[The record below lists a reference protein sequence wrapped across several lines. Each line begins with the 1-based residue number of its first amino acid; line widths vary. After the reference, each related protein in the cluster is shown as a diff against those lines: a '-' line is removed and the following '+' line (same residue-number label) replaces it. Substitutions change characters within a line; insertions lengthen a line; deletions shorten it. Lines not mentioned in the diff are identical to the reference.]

1 MRGLAGLERERE
13 SLAGKV
19 ILVTGGSQGI
29 GLACAAEAV
38 AAGARVAIAARSP
51 DTLREAEAR
60 LAEIRRDAL
69 RFRGGRRVA
78 SAVDALVAEV
88 VEWAGRIDGLV
99 HAAAVIG
106 PIGPALDLDPA
117 EWLDAVRI
125 DLWGTFLVARAV
137 GRAMRA
143 QGGGRMVLLSGGG
156 ATSPFPNFSAY
167 AASKAGVVRLAET
180 LAAELA
186 EHGIEVNA
194 LAPGFVA
201 TRIHDAVLAASGGGR
216 RVPGATRRSWKR
228 AACRPSC
235 GGRRSSALGPC
246 GGFDGPAGR
255 RAVDEW
261 WTWPERREAIRD
273 PTSSRCGG
281 SSRPTGVGRL
291 VNRMHTGPC
300 GAGATWRARRQWGTR
315 IVERGAGV
323 RGGVSEN
330 RSASR

>member
-19 ILVTGGSQGI
+19 VLVTGGSQGI

-60 LAEIRRDAL
+60 LAEIRGEDAV
-69 RFRGGRRVA
+69 RAFVADVGVA
-78 SAVDALVAEV
+78 SAVDALVVGV

-186 EHGIEVNA
+186 EHGIAVNA

-201 TRIHDAVLAASGGGR
+201 TRIHDAVLAAGERAGVEYLERARRELEAGG
-216 RVPGATRRSWKR
+216 VPAELAGR
-228 AACRPSC
+228 AAVFLLSDRAA
-235 GGRRSSALGPC
+235 GLTGRLVAAPW
-246 GGFDGPAGR
+246 
-255 RAVDEW
+255 DEW
-261 WTWPERREAIRD
+261 WSWPERREAIQ
-273 PTSSRCGG
+273 G
-281 SSRPTGVGRL
+281 SDLFTLR
-291 VNRMHTGPC
+291 
-300 GAGATWRARRQWGTR
+300 R
-315 IVERGAGV
+315 IVPADRGMAGW
-323 RGGVSEN
+323 
-330 RSASR
+330 

>member
-19 ILVTGGSQGI
+19 VLVTGGSQGI

-38 AAGARVAIAARSP
+38 AAGARVAIAARSS

-60 LAEIRRDAL
+60 LAEIRGEDAV
-69 RFRGGRRVA
+69 RAFVADVGVA

-88 VEWAGRIDGLV
+88 VGWAGRIDGLV
-99 HAAAVIG
+99 HAAAVLG

-137 GRAMRA
+137 GRVMRE

-201 TRIHDAVLAASGGGR
+201 TRIHDAVLAAGER
-216 RVPGATRRSWKR
+216 AGAEYLERTRRELEAGGVPAELAGR
-228 AACRPSC
+228 AAVFMLSDRAA
-235 GGRRSSALGPC
+235 GLTGRLVAAPW
-246 GGFDGPAGR
+246 
-255 RAVDEW
+255 DEW
-261 WTWPERREAIRD
+261 WTWPERREAIQ
-273 PTSSRCGG
+273 G
-281 SSRPTGVGRL
+281 SDLFTLR
-291 VNRMHTGPC
+291 
-300 GAGATWRARRQWGTR
+300 R
-315 IVERGAGV
+315 IVPADRGLAGW
-323 RGGVSEN
+323 
-330 RSASR
+330 

>member
-19 ILVTGGSQGI
+19 VLVTGGSQGI

-60 LAEIRRDAL
+60 LAEIRGEDAV
-69 RFRGGRRVA
+69 RAFVADVGVA
-78 SAVDALVAEV
+78 SAVDALVVGV

-137 GRAMRA
+137 GRVMRA

-201 TRIHDAVLAASGGGR
+201 TRIHDAVLAAGER
-216 RVPGATRRSWKR
+216 AGAEYLERTRRELEAGGVPAELAGRVAVFLLSDR
-228 AACRPSC
+228 AA
-235 GGRRSSALGPC
+235 GLTGRLVAAPW
-246 GGFDGPAGR
+246 
-255 RAVDEW
+255 DEW
-261 WTWPERREAIRD
+261 WTWPERREAIR
-273 PTSSRCGG
+273 G
-281 SSRPTGVGRL
+281 SDLFTLR
-291 VNRMHTGPC
+291 
-300 GAGATWRARRQWGTR
+300 R
-315 IVERGAGV
+315 IVPADRGMTGW
-323 RGGVSEN
+323 
-330 RSASR
+330 

>member
-1 MRGLAGLERERE
+1 MTGAKGMRGLAGLERERE

-19 ILVTGGSQGI
+19 VLVTGGSQGI

-60 LAEIRRDAL
+60 LAEIGGEDAV
-69 RFRGGRRVA
+69 RAFVA
-78 SAVDALVAEV
+78 DVGVATAVDALVARV

-186 EHGIEVNA
+186 EHGIAVNA

-201 TRIHDAVLAASGGGR
+201 TRIHDAVLAAGERAGVEYLER
-216 RVPGATRRSWKR
+216 TRRELEAGGVPAELAGR
-228 AACRPSC
+228 AAVFLLSDRAA
-235 GGRRSSALGPC
+235 GLTGRLVAAPW
-246 GGFDGPAGR
+246 
-255 RAVDEW
+255 DEW
-261 WTWPERREAIRD
+261 WSWPERREAIQ
-273 PTSSRCGG
+273 G
-281 SSRPTGVGRL
+281 SDLFTLR
-291 VNRMHTGPC
+291 
-300 GAGATWRARRQWGTR
+300 R
-315 IVERGAGV
+315 IVPADRGMAGW
-323 RGGVSEN
+323 
-330 RSASR
+330 

>member
-19 ILVTGGSQGI
+19 VLVTGGSQGI

-60 LAEIRRDAL
+60 LAEIGGEDAV
-69 RFRGGRRVA
+69 RAFVADVGVA
-78 SAVDALVAEV
+78 SAVDALVVGV

-186 EHGIEVNA
+186 EHGIAVNA

-201 TRIHDAVLAASGGGR
+201 TRIHDAVLAAGERAGVEYLER
-216 RVPGATRRSWKR
+216 TRRELEAGGVPAELAGR
-228 AACRPSC
+228 AAVFLLSDRAA
-235 GGRRSSALGPC
+235 GLTGRLVAAPW
-246 GGFDGPAGR
+246 
-255 RAVDEW
+255 DEW
-261 WTWPERREAIRD
+261 WSWPERREAIQ
-273 PTSSRCGG
+273 G
-281 SSRPTGVGRL
+281 SDLFTLR
-291 VNRMHTGPC
+291 
-300 GAGATWRARRQWGTR
+300 R
-315 IVERGAGV
+315 IVPADRGMAGW
-323 RGGVSEN
+323 
-330 RSASR
+330 

>member
-19 ILVTGGSQGI
+19 VLVTGGSQGI

-38 AAGARVAIAARSP
+38 AAGARVAIAARSA

-60 LAEIRRDAL
+60 LAAIRGEDAV
-69 RFRGGRRVA
+69 RAFVA
-78 SAVDALVAEV
+78 DVGVAAAVDALVAGV

-137 GRAMRA
+137 GRVMRA

-201 TRIHDAVLAASGGGR
+201 TRIHDAVLAAGERAGVEYLER
-216 RVPGATRRSWKR
+216 TRRELEAGGVPAELAGR
-228 AACRPSC
+228 AAVFLLSDRAA
-235 GGRRSSALGPC
+235 GLTGRLVAAPW
-246 GGFDGPAGR
+246 
-255 RAVDEW
+255 DEW
-261 WTWPERREAIRD
+261 WTWPERREAIQ
-273 PTSSRCGG
+273 G
-281 SSRPTGVGRL
+281 SDLFTLR
-291 VNRMHTGPC
+291 
-300 GAGATWRARRQWGTR
+300 R
-315 IVERGAGV
+315 IVPADRGMAGW
-323 RGGVSEN
+323 
-330 RSASR
+330 

>member
-19 ILVTGGSQGI
+19 VLVTGGSQGI

-60 LAEIRRDAL
+60 LAEIRGEDAV
-69 RFRGGRRVA
+69 RAFVADVGVA
-78 SAVDALVAEV
+78 SAVDALVVGV

-186 EHGIEVNA
+186 EHGIAVNA

-201 TRIHDAVLAASGGGR
+201 TRIHDAVLAAGERAGVEYLER
-216 RVPGATRRSWKR
+216 TRRELEAGGVPAELAGR
-228 AACRPSC
+228 AAVFLLSDRAA
-235 GGRRSSALGPC
+235 GLTGRLVAAPW
-246 GGFDGPAGR
+246 
-255 RAVDEW
+255 DEW
-261 WTWPERREAIRD
+261 WSWPERREAIQ
-273 PTSSRCGG
+273 G
-281 SSRPTGVGRL
+281 SDLFTLR
-291 VNRMHTGPC
+291 
-300 GAGATWRARRQWGTR
+300 R
-315 IVERGAGV
+315 IVPADRGMAGW
-323 RGGVSEN
+323 
-330 RSASR
+330 

>member
-1 MRGLAGLERERE
+1 MTGAKGMRGLAGLERERE

-19 ILVTGGSQGI
+19 VLVTGGSQGI

-60 LAEIRRDAL
+60 LAEIRGEDAV
-69 RFRGGRRVA
+69 RAFVADVGVA
-78 SAVDALVAEV
+78 SAVDALVVGV

-186 EHGIEVNA
+186 EHGIAVNA

-201 TRIHDAVLAASGGGR
+201 TRIHDAVLAAGERAGVEYLER
-216 RVPGATRRSWKR
+216 TRRELEAGGVPAELAGR
-228 AACRPSC
+228 AAVFLLSDRAA
-235 GGRRSSALGPC
+235 GLTGRLVAAPW
-246 GGFDGPAGR
+246 
-255 RAVDEW
+255 DEW
-261 WTWPERREAIRD
+261 WSWPERREAIR
-273 PTSSRCGG
+273 G
-281 SSRPTGVGRL
+281 SDLFTLR
-291 VNRMHTGPC
+291 
-300 GAGATWRARRQWGTR
+300 R
-315 IVERGAGV
+315 IVPADRGMAGW
-323 RGGVSEN
+323 
-330 RSASR
+330 